1 MQLCERGGAHRRSV
15 ILHGVN
21 RYLLVVAVAA
31 LLAACENPMKK
42 REDEIAK
49 NTFACQLNGERFI
62 VRFAESEARV
72 LLPGAQRVTLYQI
85 PPGATGAMVRYSNG
99 SMELRGRGTELTF
112 IADNA
117 SAPLRDC
124 EPYAVLPPP
133 GK

>member
-1 MQLCERGGAHRRSV
+1 M
-15 ILHGVN
+15 N
-21 RYLLVVAVAA
+21 RYALVLVAA
-31 LLAACENPMKK
+31 GLLAACENPMKK
-42 REDEIAK
+42 REDEIARQ
-49 NTFACQLNGERFI
+49 TFACQLNGERFV
-62 VRFAESEARV
+62 VRFAEGEARV

-85 PPGATGAMVRYSNG
+85 PTGSTGSIVRYSNG

-112 IADNA
+112 IVDNQ

>member
-1 MQLCERGGAHRRSV
+1 MK
-15 ILHGVN
+15 
-21 RYLLVVAVAA
+21 RYLIVVAALA

-42 REDEIAK
+42 REEELAK
-49 NTFACQLNGERFI
+49 NTFACQLNGERFV
-62 VRFAESEARV
+62 VRFVEGEARV

-85 PPGATGAMVRYSNG
+85 PTGSTGSIVRYSNG

-112 IADNA
+112 IVDNQ

-133 GK
+133 SK

>member
-1 MQLCERGGAHRRSV
+1 
-15 ILHGVN
+15 VN
-21 RYLLVVAVAA
+21 RYALVLVAAA

-42 REDEIAK
+42 REDEIARQ
-49 NTFACQLNGERFI
+49 TFACQLNGERFV
-62 VRFAESEARV
+62 VRFAEGEARV

-85 PPGATGAMVRYSNG
+85 PTGSTGSIVRYSNG

-112 IADNA
+112 IVDNQ

-133 GK
+133 SK